1 MKKLFSLLTLAL
13 LTMSAWA
20 QTTVTFVPGETV
32 GSNTGATSADTMSK
46 DGVTIS
52 TTKGAFAAAQY
63 RFAQGSTTTV
73 TSTVGNITKVE
84 FTSTATYGSQ
94 YGPDLFTGD
103 GYSAQSGS
111 KVGTWAGNAESFS
124 LSATA
129 QVRCSQIVVTI
140 ADPTSDEL
148 VPPVFHPN
156 GGEFTGSLEV
166 SLTCATPNAEIQ
178 YYECDPETHEIDW
191 TTYRYY
197 TEPFY
202 VTETKSFAAF
212 SSKSNEVSDYI
223 YADFTKVLPTCATP
237 TFTPASGA
245 TFTDSETVRI
255 DCATEGATIM
265 YQVNNGDVE
274 MDEAPVYIEITET
287 STITAFAS
295 CDGYNDS
302 QEVTATFTKL
312 SAYNVGNV
320 VEFVALTDTVE
331 GGTTA
336 GWHTIVK
343 DGVTMKFYGTV
354 SNYTADNGTEYHQY
368 RIYKNNT
375 IQFTT
380 AAGNIRKIEFDCDET
395 NPVTGFNAIDGLDMT
410 TATWEGNTRDI
421 TFTAGSKQVRANTI
435 TVTLDD
441 QVPAIVVAAPTFDPA
456 ECEFEES
463 IDVTINCATEGATL
477 HYVVGNGDDQ
487 TATAPVTVTLTETT
501 TITAYAE
508 LDGVESEIVE
518 ATYTLKEATGD
529 ITTLAQA
536 RALED
541 NTEFTFGGNVVVV
554 YKNGSNLWVKDE
566 TASGLI
572 YGSGLTN
579 FEQGTVLNSGWSAKK
594 VMYQTIIPEFSNPAN
609 VTASEQEKV
618 TVEPTVVEISAID
631 ASMMNDYIRINNVT
645 IDSISSSDNK
655 NYYANGMV
663 LRNQFGGI
671 TLEAGKTYSLIGLAT
686 AYKGV
691 PQVYITEVVDAPQPE
706 VYDVN
711 NIAEA
716 LALDPNSQFTM
727 YNDVVVTYHNGKRL
741 FIRDTEGNSG
751 MIYDTNNAIESTFA
765 NGQVLSDGWTAK
777 YEVYNGLPEFTNP
790 VDVAADGNNT
800 RVANP
805 YERTTITDAN
815 VNEYVIMK
823 GLTILPDAENSK
835 NFYNAAD
842 SLLLY
847 DQFGVQ
853 PTIEEG
859 KTYDV
864 IGAVTI
870 YKNKVQLYIISV
882 TEAAAGLRGD
892 VNNDTFVN
900 ISDVT
905 TLIDYLLNPA
915 TVISEANAN
924 VNLDQDINISD
935 VTTLIDFL
943 LSGTWPNK

>member
-805 YERTTITDAN
+805 YERSTITDAN

-870 YKNKVQLYIISV
+870 YKHKVQLYIISV
-882 TEAAAGLRGD
+882 TETAAGLRGD

-905 TLIDYLLNPA
+905 VLIDYLLNPA
-915 TVISEANAN
+915 TVINEANAN
-924 VNLDQDINISD
+924 VNLDEAINISD